1 MLLWYESSIIRDSQK
16 LRLLQQSYANIKFK
30 LSKYFGERQIFQS
43 LLFACSYQQRQSQ
56 EPGIPEDELILQQ
69 LMEVQECRKL
79 QVTIVRKIQSTLS
92 ASSGIASRLWWGC
105 YHSSSFSF
113 IVIDSI
119 VLKDTASAFYI
130 SDETEQRL
138 GWFHVTQCFW
148 KISVLSL
155 VFLPNS
161 KHDCSFLSISVGE

>member
-1 MLLWYESSIIRDSQK
+1 MLTSNSNFQNIVGKDKSSRASYLLVVISNAKVKNQGFQRTSWYV
-16 LRLLQQSYANIKFK
+16 
-30 LSKYFGERQIFQS
+30 
-43 LLFACSYQQRQSQ
+43 C
-56 EPGIPEDELILQQ
+56 LQQ

-79 QVTIVRKIQSTLS
+79 QLTIVRKIQSTLS
-92 ASSGIASRLWWGC
+92 ASTGIASRLWWGC

-130 SDETEQRL
+130 SDETEQHL
-138 GWFHVTQCFW
+138 GWFHVTQCFC
-148 KISVLSL
+148 KITVLSL